1 MASKTPVMTD
11 EQRPAHLKRQEPS
24 AVSNF
29 TGGVTGSWEKLTHFL
44 SDVRA
49 EMRKVVA
56 PSRKEVEVTT
66 GVVIITVI
74 LFGAFFFVTDWVFR
88 VGVNALLGKLGGLQ

>member
-1 MASKTPVMTD
+1 MASKAAIEKG
-11 EQRPAHLKRQEPS
+11 EQRSAKLQEPG
-24 AVSNF
+24 ALKNVSSGAMGFWNNA
-29 TGGVTGSWEKLTHFL
+29 TNFL

>member
-1 MASKTPVMTD
+1 MATKTAI
-11 EQRPAHLKRQEPS
+11 EKGEARSAKRQEPGGLTEFGGS
-24 AVSNF
+24 ALGWWND
-29 TGGVTGSWEKLTHFL
+29 LRRFL

-66 GVVIITVI
+66 VVVVITVFI
-74 LFGAFFFVTDWVFR
+74 FGVFFFATDWVFR
-88 VGVNALLGKLGGLQ
+88 LSVNALLQKLSGL